1 MNGAYSNVENL
12 RERIGELVRER
23 QLLRITGASRS
34 SLEWNRVELAR
45 RHAELSRALID
56 QHCAAAS

>member
-12 RERIGELVRER
+12 RERIGELVCER

-45 RHAELSRALID
+45 RQAELSRALID